1 MTICNSPY
9 GCQWLVRF
17 AKKYYQEIDIVMR
30 KFERLNL
37 ESLKDIWILKLKS
50 SFPTVAVVKF
60 YIMTQ
65 SYLISTANDKK
76 LHTLSSS
83 KLETFSITFLCPRS
97 YKQDQKTMRN
107 FDLQLLC
114 YFLLFFPVYFFT
126 SSELKLVNDWY

>member
-1 MTICNSPY
+1 
-9 GCQWLVRF
+9 
-17 AKKYYQEIDIVMR
+17 MR

-65 SYLISTANDKK
+65 SYFISTANDKK

-126 SSELKLVNDWY
+126 SSELKLVND